1 MSNKERAKR
10 ARHEYYQ
17 KLKEDSIKG
26 VDEMNRETN
35 KQIYERL
42 ASRLPPKELQ
52 KYPTPEQLQ
61 LRNDNTIED
70 SPIPEKS

>member
-1 MSNKERAKR
+1 
-10 ARHEYYQ
+10 
-17 KLKEDSIKG
+17 
-26 VDEMNRETN
+26 MNRETN